1 MAFSSTAGLLE
12 VTNESTRTVRAI
24 GVASDT
30 SIPTKADMVAAIAL
44 GGDGYETFVC
54 YAASNGSTV
63 TATNYNTVALDT
75 VANAV
80 SGYSVSS
87 GEVTLP
93 DAGTYLVS
101 YDVHV
106 EWTTANTKGH
116 TEGVLQTDNSGSWA
130 AIAGTKI
137 ALCQQGGSSTT
148 LYQRDAASCADGIV
162 TTTASN
168 KKIRIY
174 LGPSATAGSD
184 YITLAGMCRLSVKRI
199 A

>member
-1 MAFSSTAGLLE
+1 MAFSNTAGLLE
-12 VTNESTRTVRAI
+12 VTDEAGRAVRAI
-24 GVASDT
+24 GVAADT
-30 SIPTKADMVAAIAL
+30 SIPTKADMLAAIAS
-44 GGDGYETFVC
+44 GGGGYDTFVC
-54 YAASNGSTV
+54 YSASNGSTV

-93 DAGTYLVS
+93 DAGTYLVDF
-101 YDVHV
+101 DVHV

-130 AIAGTKI
+130 GIAGTKI
-137 ALCQQGGSSTT
+137 ALCNPGSSSTT
-148 LYQRDAASCADGIV
+148 VYQRDAASCAAGIV
-162 TTTASN
+162 TTTGSN

-184 YITLAGMCRLSVKRI
+184 YLTLANMCRLAVKRI

>member
-12 VTNESTRTVRAI
+12 VTNEAVRAVRAI
-24 GVASDT
+24 GVAADT
-30 SIPTKADMVAAIAL
+30 SIPTKADMAAAIAA
-44 GGDGYETFVC
+44 GSAYATFVC
-54 YAASNGSTV
+54 YAASDGTTV
-63 TATNYNTVALDT
+63 TATNYYTVPLDT

-93 DAGTYLVS
+93 NAGTYLVS
-101 YDVHV
+101 YDVQV
-106 EWTTANTKGH
+106 EWTTVNTKGH

-130 AIAGTKI
+130 AVNGTKI
-137 ALCQQGGSSTT
+137 ALCQQGGSSITT
-148 LYQRDAASCADGIV
+148 YQRDAASCVVGIV

-184 YITLAGMCRLSVKRI
+184 YITLAHMCRLAVKRI